1 MIPDPQHAPLFGCGA
16 PGQICFSRTERRLLR
31 IVRAHDDQG
40 CDREALRRHDREL
53 ALHLCRERRNC
64 LHWLAIHSTDAV
76 LEVGAGAGAL
86 TGGLADRA
94 ASVTA
99 VEASQALAF
108 VNAVRQRNRPN
119 VEIHGDPCD
128 AALVRLGGRAFD
140 LVILA
145 DVLHGSARHTEP
157 AADPAVKLLSR
168 LRGLLKPGGRIV
180 LIQTLGSGPARRPG
194 NGAPEPWISRDNL
207 RQLAQ
212 QTGLDTGLFYYPF
225 PDWRF
230 ASRLYSD
237 DRPPR
242 QDEPGHGRVSGGAV
256 LVELHPQ
263 GQASTAAKSDQI
275 IFSQIATRRRPEYRI
290 CTDIVR
296 QPDGRQYVVK
306 RAAGPEARAHVAR
319 LPDHGRQ
326 LATILASTPLRVN
339 RCTPSAAGM
348 RFDFLEGPS
357 LAGECLARLRTG
369 DEAAFLGQMQRFVD
383 TVRALAVQPF
393 RATPEFR
400 QIFGAVRLPEGLM
413 SADVSNIDLVLPNI
427 IVHGGAWHVI
437 DYEWTFDF
445 PIPIDFVVFRTLRY
459 LLAKNHGQWIA
470 LHPGLRRRLLSMAGI
485 GTDARPYIRMELALQ
500 RQIAEPGPGIA
511 DLFPECGHVGHL
523 SSSLAGLCN
532 RLPRSWFEGLVRIKQ
547 LWTGAP

>member
-1 MIPDPQHAPLFGCGA
+1 MMPEPQHAPLFGCGA
-16 PGQICFSRTERRLLR
+16 PDRIRFSRTERRLLR
-31 IVRAHDDQG
+31 IVRAHNDHD

-53 ALHLCRERRNC
+53 APHLCRERRNC
-64 LHWLAIHSTDAV
+64 LQWLAIHSTDAV

-99 VEASQALAF
+99 VEASEALAF

-119 VEIHGDPCD
+119 VEIHGGPPG
-128 AALVRLGGRAFD
+128 AALGRLDGRAFD
-140 LVILA
+140 LVILT
-145 DVLHGSARHTEP
+145 DVLHGAALHTGP
-157 AADPAVKLLSR
+157 AADPAVELLRR

-180 LIQTLGSGPARRPG
+180 LLQTLGSGPARQPV
-194 NGAPEPWISRDNL
+194 NGEPEPWLARDGL
-207 RQLAQ
+207 SQLAHR
-212 QTGLDTGLFYYPF
+212 TGLDTGLFYYPF

-230 ASRLYSD
+230 ANRLYSD
-237 DRPPR
+237 ARPPR
-242 QDEPGHGRVSGGAV
+242 KDEPGLGRLSGEAV
-256 LVELHPQ
+256 LVELQPQ
-263 GQASTAAKSDQI
+263 GQTRAAAESDQI
-275 IFSQIATRRRPEYRI
+275 IYSQIATRRRPEYRI

-357 LAGECLARLRTG
+357 LADECLARLRTG

-393 RATPEFR
+393 RATPEFLR
-400 QIFGAVRLPEGLM
+400 IFGAVRLPEGLK
-413 SADVSNIDLVLPNI
+413 SAEVSDIDLVLPNI

-445 PIPIDFVVFRTLRY
+445 PIPIDFIVFRTLRY
-459 LLAKNHGQWIA
+459 LLAEDHGHGIA
-470 LHPGLRRRLLSMAGI
+470 QHPDLRRRLLSLAGI

-500 RQIAEPGPGIA
+500 RHIAEPGSCIA
-511 DLFPECGHVGHL
+511 DLFPQGAGGPRLAAVVA
-523 SSSLAGLCN
+523 SLCR
-532 RLPRSWFEGLVRIKQ
+532 RLPRPWFDGLVRIKQ
-547 LWTGAP
+547 LWTGTP